1 MRKYYGVYGENGL
14 GVCNDYDIA
23 YGKRQYVRGIRIKK
37 FESKEEAVQY
47 SVEGYN
53 SLQDNYVFDLLAKES
68 MLLES
73 SVNWIFYPKDIRAYN
88 NCLKHMVRIVTERN
102 TL

>member
-14 GVCNDYDIA
+14 GVCNNYGIA
-23 YGKRQYVRGIRIKK
+23 YGKRKYVRGIRIKK
-37 FESKEEAVQY
+37 FDSKEEAVQY

-53 SLQDNYVFDLLAKES
+53 SLQDNYVMDLMAKES

-73 SVNWIFYPKDIRAYN
+73 SVNWIFYSREIREYN
-88 NCLKHMVRIVTERN
+88 TNLKVMVHIVRR
-102 TL
+102 LDKF

>member
-14 GVCNDYDIA
+14 GVCNNYGIA
-23 YGKRQYVRGIRIKK
+23 YGKRKYVRGIRIKK
-37 FESKEEAVQY
+37 FESKEEAVEY

-53 SLQDNYVFDLLAKES
+53 SLQDNYVFASRAKES

-73 SVNWIFYPKDIRAYN
+73 SVNWIFYSRDVREYN
-88 NCLKHMVRIVTERN
+88 NCLKPMVRIVKERN
-102 TL
+102 